1 MSVQDA
7 LSLHDHLLRL
17 LFLACLTMLDLQ
29 KFVDCFKEGNI
40 ADLAF
45 KIQQK

>member
-7 LSLHDHLLRL
+7 LSLHDLPLRL

-29 KFVDCFKEGNI
+29 EFVDCFKEGNI
-40 ADLAF
+40 GDLAF
-45 KIQQK
+45 KIQQR